1 MKSVVDLKNILKTQK
16 PYLKEKYKIKSI
28 SIFGSY
34 SRDEATPESDVDI
47 LVDFEEPIGLE
58 FVDLADELEELL
70 EVNVDLVS
78 KNGVKERYFKVIE
91 RDLVHV

>member
-1 MKSVVDLKNILKTQK
+1 MKSVGELKKLLQTKK
-16 PYLKEKYKIKSI
+16 PYLKEKYKVTAI

-34 SRDEATPESDVDI
+34 SRDEATSDSDLDI

-58 FVDLADELEELL
+58 FVDLADELEEFLG
-70 EVNVDLVS
+70 VKVDLVS
-78 KNGVKERYFKVIE
+78 KNGVKDRYFKEIE